1 MEERKVTVVEELK
14 EEIQRFQERRGRQQQ
29 QQQEEEEVEERSR
42 EFAAVKREMERLQ
55 SVKEERE
62 TNLQVSCYLQT
73 VMWLITRCEWRAV
86 GRAAPQYSVF
96 THVGEFCCMPPVMSL
111 CGSGA
116 LWVM

>member
-1 MEERKVTVVEELK
+1 MEQRKVTVVEELK

-29 QQQEEEEVEERSR
+29 QQQEQEQEEEEGSR

-73 VMWLITRCEWRAV
+73 VM
-86 GRAAPQYSVF
+86 
-96 THVGEFCCMPPVMSL
+96 
-111 CGSGA
+111 
-116 LWVM
+116 